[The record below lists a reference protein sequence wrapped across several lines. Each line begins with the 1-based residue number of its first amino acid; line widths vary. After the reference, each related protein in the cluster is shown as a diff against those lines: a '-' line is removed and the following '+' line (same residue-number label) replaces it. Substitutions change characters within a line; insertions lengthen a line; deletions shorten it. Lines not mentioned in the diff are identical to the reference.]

1 MKRGTDRILTTHA
14 GRLPDPS
21 NMGEVVAARTGD
33 QGKYDELVKAGIVE
47 MVGKQV
53 ELKNDIL
60 SDGEFWKTRGQGYFD
75 SRLTGVELVPVT
87 GDKPA
92 WLLAN
97 QPERSMPEV
106 KDFFAMYDALGN
118 TPMPG
123 VIIPSATHRHAITGP
138 LKYRGQGTSKH
149 EIKVSKEG
157 IAAAGADLEDFSPG
171 TESRLDIPLPLERLL
186 PNRRRVFLCD
196 R

>member
-87 GDKPA
+87 DDKPA

-97 QPERSMPEV
+97 
-106 KDFFAMYDALGN
+106 
-118 TPMPG
+118 
-123 VIIPSATHRHAITGP
+123 
-138 LKYRGQGTSKH
+138 
-149 EIKVSKEG
+149 
-157 IAAAGADLEDFSPG
+157 
-171 TESRLDIPLPLERLL
+171 
-186 PNRRRVFLCD
+186 
-196 R
+196 

>member
-1 MKRGTDRILTTHA
+1 MKRSTDRILTTHA

-75 SRLTGVELVPVT
+75 SRLTGVELLPVT
-87 GDKPA
+87 DDKPA

-97 QPERSMPEV
+97 QSERCMPEF
-106 KDFFAMYDALGN
+106 KDFLDCTMLLG
-118 TPMPG
+118 
-123 VIIPSATHRHAITGP
+123 THQCP
-138 LKYRGQGTSKH
+138 
-149 EIKVSKEG
+149 E
-157 IAAAGADLEDFSPG
+157 
-171 TESRLDIPLPLERLL
+171 
-186 PNRRRVFLCD
+186 
-196 R
+196 